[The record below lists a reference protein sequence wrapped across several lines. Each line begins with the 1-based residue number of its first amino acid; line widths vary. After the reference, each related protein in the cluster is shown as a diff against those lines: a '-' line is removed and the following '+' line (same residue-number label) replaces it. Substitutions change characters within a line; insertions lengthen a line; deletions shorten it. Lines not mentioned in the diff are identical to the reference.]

1 MANLPSRHAT
11 VGATSGYLQSTAPSS
26 APYGQVQI
34 SSKNMDAD
42 EVQFAEQSST
52 AGSKREPST
61 NPSPQ
66 AGWFH
71 WHEPGTSAQEKK
83 LIFKLDWFLL
93 SFSCLCFFV
102 KQLDQN
108 NISNAYVSGMKED
121 LGFGPGN
128 ELSWMNTYFLVGT
141 IVGGPFANLIITVVR
156 PRIWLPACLMIWSLF
171 VLFFFKAHT
180 ATQFYALRFCI
191 GLFESAAWP
200 GVQYV
205 LGCWYRRYELA
216 RRSAFF
222 VVSGVLGQMFSGYLQ
237 AALFS
242 GMHGKGGMPAWRW
255 LFIFDFL
262 LAVPVALYGWF
273 FFPDTPHTT
282 QAFYLNE
289 WERNRA
295 CERIEEE
302 DRKPVG
308 KLDWTVF
315 KRISGS
321 WQLYVF
327 SIAYSLWT
335 LTCGSYIIQYF
346 GIWLKSLGTYSVPEV
361 NNIPTTVGAV
371 NFVFM
376 LGTGFASDKI
386 GRRGPVCF
394 AVGLLLTFSYAIL
407 TAWDVPNKLKMAAFI
422 LVGCYGCYTPL
433 LAGWVNASCGG
444 DQQLRAFVLGMMVS
458 FGQAVVIPFQQL
470 QLPSGQAP
478 DFSETHG
485 WGSALA
491 FVVALTLWT
500 GFGIELS
507 QKVFEKKIT
516 KIRSD
521 VETGACNCANA
532 LP

>member
-1 MANLPSRHAT
+1 MASSSHPSYCNEIQDATINNPSR
-11 VGATSGYLQSTAPSS
+11 G
-26 APYGQVQI
+26 I
-34 SSKNMDAD
+34 SYS
-42 EVQFAEQSST
+42 FTAEQHQGVAEKQDAIDIALDAQSNI
-52 AGSKREPST
+52 ALSKHEADKLT
-61 NPSPQ
+61 PQ
-66 AGWFH
+66 QAAGWFH
-71 WHEPGTSAQEKK
+71 WHEPDTSPEEKK

-128 ELSWMNTYFLVGT
+128 ELSWMNTYFLIGT

-180 ATQFYALRFCI
+180 ASQFYALRFCV

-205 LGCWYRRYELA
+205 LGCWYRKSELA

-262 LAVPVALYGWF
+262 LA
-273 FFPDTPHTT
+273 
-282 QAFYLNE
+282 AFYLNE
-289 WERNRA
+289 WERRRA

-302 DRKPVG
+302 GRKPVG
-308 KLDWTVF
+308 KLDWTVM

-346 GIWLKSLGTYSVPEV
+346 GIWLKSLGTYSVPQV
-361 NNIPTTVGAV
+361 NNIPTTVGV
-371 NFVFM
+371 INFVFM
-376 LGTGFASDKI
+376 IGTGFASDKI

-394 AVGLLLTFSYAIL
+394 VVGLLLTFSYAIL
-407 TAWDVPNKLKMAAFI
+407 TAWNVPDKLKMAAFI

-458 FGQAVVIPFQQL
+458 VGQAVVIPFQQL

-478 DFSETHG
+478 YFSETHG

-491 FVVALTLWT
+491 FVIALTLWT
-500 GFGIELS
+500 GVGIDLA
-507 QKVFEKKIT
+507 QKLFERKVIPA
-516 KIRSD
+516 RSD
-521 VETGACNCANA
+521 V
-532 LP
+532 